1 MTELLPEEILRKR
14 IHIRDPTLRNALS
27 EFFGTA
33 LLLLKAEMKL
43 LMKMSEWC
51 CRKPNGLVKTDR
63 TTQQKLYSNTFV
75 YVFRNH
81 LEVSSNFQ
89 FIGLS
94 IVMQFILSGE
104 KLNTWIQ
111 INVGWGLAITFCVYA
126 CSKTSGGHFN
136 PAVSFTMY
144 TLGRLSL
151 KDFLIYCVVQTAGA
165 FIGAIRAVAGPKA
178 TAACFCSFPAA
189 HLSNITCFF
198 DQVAGT
204 GLLLFF
210 VVVIIDKRN
219 GIPAAAHPWLFGFVL
234 IMIGTCMGMNL
245 GYPINPARDLGP
257 RLFAFFIYGSEVF
270 WYHNYYFWIPIFAPF
285 FGGALAA
292 WTYQLFIGA
301 HIPDP
306 KEDYALD
313 ELKQPLRAT

>member
-1 MTELLPEEILRKR
+1 MFMKKSYNSTRPGLDSSGQGSGEPSIPAAMTELLPEERLRKK
-14 IHIRDPTLRNALS
+14 IHIRNPLLRNALS

-33 LLLLKAEMKL
+33 LLL
-43 LMKMSEWC
+43 
-51 CRKPNGLVKTDR
+51 
-63 TTQQKLYSNTFV
+63 
-75 YVFRNH
+75 
-81 LEVSSNFQ
+81 

-111 INVGWGLAITFCVYA
+111 INIGWGLAIAFCVYA

-136 PAVSFTMY
+136 PAVSFAMF

-151 KDFLIYCVVQTAGA
+151 RDFLVYCLVQTIGA
-165 FIGAIRAVAGPKA
+165 FFGAIGAFGIYYDQFVKYAGTLRTIVGPRA

-189 HLSNITCFF
+189 HLSNLTCFF

-210 VVVIIDKRN
+210 VVVIIDRRN
-219 GIPAAAHPWLFGFVL
+219 GIPAAAHPFLFGFVL
-234 IMIGTCMGMNL
+234 VMIGEPCEIFIALIMI
-245 GYPINPARDLGP
+245 
-257 RLFAFFIYGSEVF
+257 
-270 WYHNYYFWIPIFAPF
+270 YHNYYFWIPIIAPF
-285 FGGALAA
+285 FGAALAA
-292 WTYQLFIGA
+292 WSYHIFIGA

-306 KEDYALD
+306 VQEYVLD
-313 ELKQPLRAT
+313 EVKQPLKSA